1 MIKILKT
8 TKDKSMKG
16 VLKNCLS
23 CKYFRL
29 ETVDAGICRVLKNID
44 KNYPVKNQTDD
55 CVKWQ
60 DCGQQY
66 YIRLGW
72 IKAQAAVP
80 E

>member
-1 MIKILKT
+1 
-8 TKDKSMKG
+8 MKG
-16 VLKNCLS
+16 VKKICLS

-29 ETVDAGICRVLKNID
+29 ETVDAGICRVMKDSD
-44 KNYPVKNQTDD
+44 KNYPVKQQTDD
-55 CVKWQ
+55 CVKWL

-72 IKAQAAVP
+72 VKAQIAST

>member
-1 MIKILKT
+1 M
-8 TKDKSMKG
+8 KSVM
-16 VLKNCLS
+16 KNCLS

-29 ETVDAGICRVLKNID
+29 ETVDAGICRVMKNSD
-44 KNYPVKNQTDD
+44 KNYPSKNQTDD
-55 CVKWQ
+55 CVEWK

-72 IKAQAAVP
+72 IKAQAAVS